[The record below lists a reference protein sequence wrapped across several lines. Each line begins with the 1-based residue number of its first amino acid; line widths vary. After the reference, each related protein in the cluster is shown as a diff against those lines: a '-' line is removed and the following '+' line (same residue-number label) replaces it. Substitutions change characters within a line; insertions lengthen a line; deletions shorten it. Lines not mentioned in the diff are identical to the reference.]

1 MSLIE
6 NVARMPDW
14 PTDTF
19 KTTLPD
25 DFTTG
30 PPSIWF
36 DANVG
41 GDGGAIGYMLVRF
54 RDAVTYAAGQP
65 VMFDDADLG
74 SVTNDISGAF
84 IASKA
89 PFAGVC
95 LGVPTQNQ
103 YGWIQISGFV
113 TNSVTHTDIAAG
125 DWLVVNIADARFDNT
140 TTTLALVDHDV
151 CAYALEG
158 HDSGATDIIIIPSQL
173 LRAYF

>member
-30 PPSIWF
+30 PTSIWF

-65 VMFDDADLG
+65 RRLRLLEFASVSRRRTSTGGSRSQDL
-74 SVTNDISGAF
+74 S
-84 IASKA
+84 
-89 PFAGVC
+89 
-95 LGVPTQNQ
+95 PT
-103 YGWIQISGFV
+103 
-113 TNSVTHTDIAAG
+113 
-125 DWLVVNIADARFDNT
+125 R
-140 TTTLALVDHDV
+140 
-151 CAYALEG
+151 
-158 HDSGATDIIIIPSQL
+158 
-173 LRAYF
+173 